1 MFSDVPKKRNNCG
14 KKYYSL
20 AMLSHRIAF
29 HLIARTERQCE
40 TKGKSESPKKQPT
53 IAKCKIVGIA
63 LTWWQHEFHAVKH
76 TQHKSLSL
84 FIVAI
89 VVTAA
94 LYAGVQLISLS
105 LFYLSPSL
113 FLSASHESTNRKA
126 ENERYILFF
135 VFSWVHFRSFDRWHR
150 RQFVSRSM
158 LAFNWNAI
166 NARARVN
173 NDSKR
178 RKKAVW
184 LSLCRI
190 NWVIDLKHYLSN

>member
-14 KKYYSL
+14 KKYYLL

-94 LYAGVQLISLS
+94 LYAGVQLISFSLSSIFLLLSFYPHRMSQQIERQKMNGTFYSSYFLEFIFDLSIADIVVSLS
-105 LFYLSPSL
+105 L
-113 FLSASHESTNRKA
+113 
-126 ENERYILFF
+126 
-135 VFSWVHFRSFDRWHR
+135 DRCWH
-150 RQFVSRSM
+150 SIEMRSM
-158 LAFNWNAI
+158 
-166 NARARVN
+166 RAH
-173 NDSKR
+173 
-178 RKKAVW
+178 A
-184 LSLCRI
+184 
-190 NWVIDLKHYLSN
+190 